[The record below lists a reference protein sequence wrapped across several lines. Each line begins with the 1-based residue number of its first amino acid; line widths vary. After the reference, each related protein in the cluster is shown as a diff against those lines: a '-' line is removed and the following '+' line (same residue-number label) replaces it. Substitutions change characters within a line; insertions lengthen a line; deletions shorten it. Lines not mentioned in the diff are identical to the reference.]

1 MIKNASG
8 AGSGPAEPTVERRTI
23 APAEVVPADTPAVSW
38 AERAAALSCTP
49 FPADEGTARLADLW
63 SGGRLASSFDASA
76 LARLASYLSYVKVA
90 AQRPVIV
97 QDETGDFMLIVL
109 EGAVAVE
116 RAPMPGS
123 KARLA
128 EARAGDVLGEMAL
141 LDAGPRFSTCTTRV
155 PCVLGVLEMDALA
168 RMMRDDAP
176 LSVMLLAALA
186 RRLSLRLRQVS
197 ARLSAL
203 LTDT

>member
-1 MIKNASG
+1 MSQHAPV
-8 AGSGPAEPTVERRTI
+8 AGPDFTDPPVERRCI
-23 APAEVVPADTPAVSW
+23 APADVAPAEQPPVTW
-38 AERAAALSCTP
+38 AERAASLHCTP
-49 FPADEGTARLADLW
+49 YPADEGTARLATLW
-63 SGGRLASSFDASA
+63 SGGRLASSFDADA
-76 LARLASYLSYVKVA
+76 LARLARYLSYARVA
-90 AQRPVIV
+90 AQRQVIR

-109 EGAVAVE
+109 DGAVAVE
-116 RAPMPGS
+116 RAPLPGS

-141 LDAGPRFSTCTTRV
+141 LDAGPRFSTCTTRT
-155 PCVLGVLEMDALA
+155 PCVLGVLEMDALT

-176 LSVMLLAALA
+176 LSVTLLAALA

-203 LTDT
+203 LTET

>member
-1 MIKNASG
+1 MSNNAPAASPS
-8 AGSGPAEPTVERRTI
+8 AGDPPVERRCIAPADVAPAEPPPV
-23 APAEVVPADTPAVSW
+23 AWAD
-38 AERAAALSCTP
+38 RAAALRCTP
-49 FPADEGTARLADLW
+49 YPADEGTARLAGLW
-63 SGGRLASSFDASA
+63 SGGRLASSFDADA
-76 LARLASYLSYVKVA
+76 LARLASYLSYVRVG
-90 AQRPVIV
+90 AQRQVIE

-109 EGAVAVE
+109 DGVVAVE
-116 RAPMPGS
+116 RAPLPGS

-141 LDAGPRFSTCTTRV
+141 LDAGPRFSSCTTRV
-155 PCVLGVLEMDALA
+155 PCVLGVLEMEALK

-176 LSVMLLAALA
+176 LSVTLLAALA

-203 LTDT
+203 LTET